1 MNSEALSPVLKRKG
15 LKRKRLL
22 LNSIFYILMAGI
34 PILQVLVFYVGV
46 NINSIFLAFKSYNV
60 DTMTY
65 SWLSADKL
73 FSNFSEFLGD
83 LNTLPYLKASF
94 KNSFMIFGLILL
106 VSFSGGILLCN
117 YIYKK
122 RLFGKIFIVILFTPS
137 MVSSL
142 VLVTLFKYFA
152 DQAVPAL
159 LNGATVGLLADTD
172 TTFITI
178 ICYVLWLGFGS
189 GILVYTGT
197 MNSISD
203 SLVEAAQL
211 DGCTPVKEFFYITL
225 PTIYPTIIVFLVAKM
240 SQFFAEQIQMYTFFG
255 ADAPYDYYT
264 YGYWMY
270 VEIQSGS
277 QALYPY
283 LAAAGLVFT
292 AILAPL
298 VLFVR
303 WLLMKV
309 GPSAD

>member
-1 MNSEALSPVLKRKG
+1 MNSEALNLTLKRKG
-15 LKRKRLL
+15 LKRKHLL
-22 LNSIFYILMAGI
+22 QNSIFYAVMAGI

-46 NINSIFLAFKSYNV
+46 NINSILLAFKSYDAN
-60 DTMTY
+60 TMTY
-65 SWLSADKL
+65 SWLSANKL

-83 LNTLPYLKASF
+83 LNTLPFLKASLR
-94 KNSFMIFGLILL
+94 NSFMIFGLTLL

-122 RLFGKIFIVILFTPS
+122 RIFGDFFRVILFTPS

-159 LNGATVGLLADTD
+159 LNGATVGLLADTNS
-172 TTFITI
+172 TFVTI
-178 ICYVLWLGFGS
+178 VCYVLWLGFGS

-197 MNSISD
+197 MSSISD

-211 DGCTPVKEFFYITL
+211 DGCTPVKEFFHITL
-225 PTIYPTIIVFLVAKM
+225 PTIYPTIIVFLVARM
-240 SQFFAEQIQMYTFFG
+240 SQFFGEQIQMFTFFG

-270 VEIQSGS
+270 VQIQSGS
-277 QALYPY
+277 QTVYPY
-283 LAAAGLVFT
+283 LASAGLIFT

-303 WLLMKV
+303 WFLLKI